1 VTYSTGGQTSLTEAA
16 RLEALFNEHFSAV
29 RTYTR
34 RRAPEALVDDVV
46 AETFLVAWRRINDL
60 PPNTRPWLLGVARKT
75 LSTQLRSARRRS
87 SLVEKLKIV
96 ERNEAFSPLDRPES
110 TGVIASL
117 ERLSAIDQEILAL
130 AAWEQLKPRD
140 AAVVMGM
147 SPARYRVR
155 LHRAKRR
162 LLRELQTS
170 ATGSTA
176 GQPVP
181 VPLARHEVAK

>member
-1 VTYSTGGQTSLTEAA
+1 MTDSMGGQTSLAEEA
-16 RLEALFNEHFSAV
+16 RLEALFSEHFSAV

-60 PPNTRPWLLGVARKT
+60 PPDIRPWLLAVARRT
-75 LSTQLRSARRRS
+75 LSTQLRSARRRG
-87 SLVEKLKIV
+87 SLVEKLKVV
-96 ERNEAFSPLDRPES
+96 ERDETFSQVDRPDS

-117 ERLSAIDQEILAL
+117 ERLSTKDQEVLAL
-130 AAWEQLKPRD
+130 AAWEQLSPRE

-162 LLRELQTS
+162 LLRELEQS
-170 ATGSTA
+170 ASSA
-176 GQPVP
+176 GQSLP
-181 VPLARHEVAK
+181 VPLTREGVAK